1 MVSVFAYLFAVE
13 GCLDETAEAFI
24 GNALKKSGAPLNPIQ
39 DEKAE
44 LIDLFNRSVN
54 RCNYKP
60 IPDFTGD
67 FCLISKPPCAIL
79 CSDGLVHLNR
89 QQLGVYEFIDEVDE
103 EELAEI
109 LRQIPGV
116 EVDLKGSIT
125 RTAEGRRIRGR
136 LKVEYHAVLLVAEA
150 EQEEEHKWLNSII
163 KLRDQEPTVMG
174 EEDLRAQGRWLLRT
188 EAHKRGTVIPEKT
201 LEAMVE
207 KGVAKIKAAAHQ
219 KPFDPDD
226 PEMQPFIRS
235 KQKQTGKVGRN
246 ERCPCGSGKKFK
258 HCCLLRN

>member
-24 GNALKKSGAPLNPIQ
+24 GNALKKRGAKLNPIQ
-39 DEKAE
+39 GDTDG
-44 LIDLFNRSVN
+44 LIDLFNRNVN

-60 IPDFTGD
+60 ILDFTGEM
-67 FCLISKPPCAIL
+67 CLISKPPCAIL

-89 QQLGVYEFIDEVDE
+89 QQLGVYEYMGDVGE
-103 EELAEI
+103 EAHAEI
-109 LRQIPGV
+109 LQIPGV
-116 EVDLKGSIT
+116 EVDLEGSIT
-125 RTAEGRRIRGR
+125 MTAEGRRIRGR
-136 LKVEYHAVLLVAEA
+136 LRVEYHAVLLVAES
-150 EQEEEHKWLNSII
+150 EQEEEHNWLKSII

-174 EEDLRAQGRWLLRT
+174 EEDLREQGRWLLRT
-188 EAHKRGTVIPEKT
+188 EAHKRCKVIPEET

-207 KGVAKIKAAAHQ
+207 KGVAKIKAVAHQ
-219 KPFDPDD
+219 KPFDLDD
-226 PEMQPFIRS
+226 PEMQAFIRA